1 MVVCGDSPLA
11 HRLVDELSSKYGEY
25 VTAIVS
31 SKRRSHGQQ
40 IDRLP
45 GVRVIES
52 AELNDEAFQA
62 AQVSQARAL
71 ALVGEGDVDNI
82 HAALRAQELN
92 PDLRLV
98 IRITNASL
106 GRRLR
111 QMFADCALLSDAGMA
126 APAFVAAAL
135 GELTPTHVRLPGRT
149 LRVARRALVPA
160 SHIVCGL
167 ADTTG
172 PGGPHLLPVDQ
183 ANADLVLAVADG
195 TPSEPTPRRRERP
208 AWPRLLLAWLAA
220 LVNRKLRITL
230 FTLLGLL
237 VLTTVMFATAGH
249 YTLPDAIYLTLLD
262 AAGAAQPE
270 TTLSPVNKIGQVLV
284 TIVGIALIPVVTA
297 AVVDAVVGA
306 RLAGVDVRLRRPV
319 HDHVVVVGLGNVGG
333 RVVSQLHD
341 LGVPVICVE
350 RDEKAPGVATAR
362 QAGVPIVFGN
372 ANRMETLR
380 SAHIATSRAMLALTS
395 DDVTNLEVA
404 LHARAVAPDLR
415 VAMRVFDSDFAERIQ
430 RNFGITSSR
439 SVSFLA
445 APAFAAA
452 MVERQV
458 IDTIPVERTVL
469 LIADVRVAAGSRLP
483 GARIEDVHRPGEAR
497 VIALRRRD
505 SEHLKWSLPTNYRLC
520 PGDRLVV
527 LATRTGLGRIFA
539 RSIGPNGSS
548 PTER

>member
-25 VTAIVS
+25 VTAIVP

-40 IDRLP
+40 IDRLA

-52 AELNDEAFQA
+52 AELDDEAFQA

-71 ALVGEGDVDNI
+71 ALVGEGDVTNI

-98 IRITNASL
+98 IRITNTSL

-149 LRVARRALVPA
+149 LRVARRSSVPA
-160 SHIVCGL
+160 SHIICGL

-172 PGGPHLLPVDQ
+172 AGGPHLLPIDQ
-183 ANADLVLAVADG
+183 ANADLVLSVADG

-208 AWPRLLLAWLAA
+208 AWPRLLLTWLAA
-220 LVNRKLRITL
+220 LVNRKLRIAL
-230 FTLLGLL
+230 FALLGLL
-237 VLTTVMFATAGH
+237 VLTTLMFATAGH
-249 YTLPDAIYLTLLD
+249 YTWTDAIYLTLLD

-284 TIVGIALIPVVTA
+284 TVVGIALIPVVTA

-306 RLAGVDVRLRRPV
+306 RLAGADVRLRRPV

-362 QAGVPIVFGN
+362 QIGLPIVFGN

-380 SAHIATSRAMLALTS
+380 SAHIGTSRAMLALTS

-404 LHARAVAPDLR
+404 LHARAVAPELR

-430 RNFGITSSR
+430 RNFGINSR

-469 LIADVRVAAGSRLP
+469 LVADVRVAAGSRLP
-483 GARIEDVHRPGEAR
+483 GARVEEVHQPGEAR

-505 SEHLKWSLPTNYRLC
+505 SEHLEWSPPTDYRLC
-520 PGDRLVV
+520 PEDRMVV

-548 PTER
+548 TA